1 MHPIHMVNLHGLDE
15 CMALKD
21 IVKAFNSGHVRNAL
35 DRNALIDDDLIN
47 NNITC
52 ILRKPLRV

>member
-1 MHPIHMVNLHGLDE
+1 MVNLHGLDE